1 MFLLVESLQKTR
13 DILDGWVVGR
23 LVIEEG
29 AFVQLDNG
37 NLVPVE
43 TNYLEVNNG
52 GQWQNLRAADF
63 TKTTPEGWPAYAGM
77 DARMR
82 EAAI

>member
-1 MFLLVESLQKTR
+1 MFLLVNSLRKTA
-13 DILDGWVVGR
+13 DIIDGWTVGR
-23 LVIEEG
+23 LVIEDG
-29 AFVQLDNG
+29 IFVQLDNG

-52 GQWQNLRAADF
+52 GQWQRLGVDDF
-63 TKTTPEGWPAYAGM
+63 KKVTPEGWPAYASM

>member
-1 MFLLVESLQKTR
+1 MFLLVNSLRKTA
-13 DILDGWVVGR
+13 DIIDGWTVGR

-29 AFVQLDNG
+29 VFVQLDNG

-63 TKTTPEGWPAYAGM
+63 MKTTPEGWPAYAGM